1 MNDSKT
7 YSMLAMAGVTPF
19 VACALLPLIGIES
32 IEPFGAL
39 DRLAAVYGLA
49 IVSFLTGIHWATQ
62 IYEPQQSPFNLLLAS
77 NVVFLFAWFA
87 FVLGS
92 LNVALGAQIVALL
105 VLLGVDRWL
114 AIIAA
119 SRLTQGPY
127 CVVDCGTAVTLDAVD
142 RRRRHLGVTR

>member
-1 MNDSKT
+1 MNDSKI

-19 VACALLPLIGIES
+19 VACALLPLAGIES

-62 IYEPQQSPFNLLLAS
+62 IYEPQESPFNLLLVS
-77 NVVFLFAWFA
+77 NAVFLVVWFA

-92 LNVALGAQIVALL
+92 LETALGLQLIALL
-105 VLLGVDRWL
+105 VLLGIDRWL
-114 AIIAA
+114 YTTGLVSRHYLAVRTAATSLAALSLLIIIL
-119 SRLTQGPY
+119 S
-127 CVVDCGTAVTLDAVD
+127 
-142 RRRRHLGVTR
+142 

>member
-7 YSMLAMAGVTPF
+7 YSVLAMAGVTPF
-19 VACALLPLIGIES
+19 VACALLPLMGVQS
-32 IEPFGAL
+32 LEPFGAL

-62 IYEPQQSPFNLLLAS
+62 IYVPQQSPFNLLLAS
-77 NVVFLFAWFA
+77 NAVFLFAWFA

-114 AIIAA
+114 HTTGLITRHYLTVRTAATTIASVSLLIII
-119 SRLTQGPY
+119 
-127 CVVDCGTAVTLDAVD
+127 
-142 RRRRHLGVTR
+142 LG